1 MNNYHKIE
9 VEEVYKT
16 LDTTKEGLTDEE
28 ANKRITKY
36 GKNILPK
43 EKKETIFQI
52 FVSQFKSPIIFIM
65 LLAAIFSLIA
75 KEYIDVIAIFVIV
88 LVDAIVGTVQE
99 YSAGKEAEA
108 LQNLIKIKCKVFRN
122 GKEKVID
129 SEKIVIGDVILLESG
144 DKVPA
149 DARIVDSINL
159 TVDESILTGES
170 IPREKNSDVSEQTA
184 IQEINNMLFGG
195 TSIVKGRCTA
205 IITATGSHTEIG
217 KISKKVVETKEEKSP
232 LTIRMEKLTKTVTK
246 LIVVIALFLTI
257 LMIIKNEPLSEVFV
271 SVVALSVSAL
281 PEGLPLAL
289 TLALTI
295 GSSRMSKKNVIVKK
309 LTAVESLGSC
319 TIIASDKTGTLTVNE
334 QTAKKIVL
342 PDDSN
347 YDIEGS
353 GYNANGRVI
362 SNNNASIVEAME
374 IAKLGVINNE
384 ASLKLEND
392 KWVSFGDSIDIAF
405 LALGEKLNLNNYY
418 TEIKK
423 VPYESE
429 KKYSAVFYSEN
440 GDKFCT
446 VKGSVEKVLSFCD
459 SMLVDGKNVDLNIK
473 KINKQNEE
481 LAADG
486 YRVIALAKSKPLSSI
501 TKKSVILD
509 EDIPKLQFC
518 GLIGFIDP
526 IREET
531 IESIKNCK
539 KAGIKVVMIT
549 GDHPLTAFS
558 IAKEL
563 GLATDINEVT
573 SGEEIDEYLSKGE
586 KEFDKFV
593 KSKKIFT
600 RVTPIQKLDIVNS
613 YKRNGEYVA
622 VTGDGVNDSPAIKS
636 ASIGVAMGSGTD
648 VAKDASKMIIQDDNF
663 LSIVNAVE
671 EGRNAYNNIR
681 KVVYFLI
688 SCGISEVLFF
698 TLSILCNLDAPLV
711 AIQLLW
717 LNIVTDGFQDMALS
731 FEKGDKNIM
740 SEKPRNPKESIFDR
754 QMMEQVL
761 LSGFTIGLIVFF
773 TWFFLNT
780 RTNFSPEKSRG
791 FVMMLMVFL
800 QNFHVLNC
808 RREKDSFFKTSITSN
823 WFIVI
828 SITLAILSQVL
839 VSNVSILAQFL
850 KIEVISFTDGLLTL
864 LLSIPILLVMEIYKL
879 IKFGGKHERNS

>member
-1 MNNYHKIE
+1 MNNYQKID

-16 LDTTKEGLTDEE
+16 LNTDKNGLKEEE
-28 ANKRITKY
+28 AVKRINKY

-52 FVSQFKSPIIFIM
+52 FLSQFKSPIIFIM
-65 LLAAIFSLIA
+65 ILAAIFSLIA
-75 KEYIDVIAIFVIV
+75 KEYIDVVAIIVIV
-88 LVDAIVGTVQE
+88 LVDAIIGTGQE

-129 SEKIVIGDVILLESG
+129 AENVTIGDVILLESG

-149 DARIVDSINL
+149 DARIVSSINL

-170 IPREKNSDVSEQTA
+170 IPREKNSDVSNEDA
-184 IQEINNMLFGG
+184 IQEIDNMLYGG
-195 TSIVKGRCTA
+195 TSIVKGRCQA
-205 IITATGSHTEIG
+205 VIVSIGANTEIG
-217 KISKKVVETKEEKSP
+217 KISSKVVETKEEKSP
-232 LTIRMEKLTKTVTK
+232 LTIRMEKLTHAVTK
-246 LIVVIALFLTI
+246 LIIIIAILLTI
-257 LMIIKNEPLSEVFV
+257 LMVIKNEPISEVFV
-271 SVVALSVSAL
+271 CVVALSVSAL

-309 LTAVESLGSC
+309 LNAVESLGSC
-319 TIIASDKTGTLTVNE
+319 TVIASDKTGTLTVNE

-342 PDDSN
+342 PDGST
-347 YDIEGS
+347 YDVEGS

-362 SNNNASIVEAME
+362 ANNNVDILEAME

-405 LALGEKLNLNNYY
+405 LALGEKLNLNNFY

-423 VPYESE
+423 IPYESE
-429 KKYSAVFYSEN
+429 KKYSAVFYNEN
-440 GDKFCT
+440 DNNYCT

-459 SMLVDGKNVDLNIK
+459 SMLVNGKREPLNIK
-473 KINKQNEE
+473 MINKQNED
-481 LAADG
+481 LASNG
-486 YRVIALAKSKPLSSI
+486 YRVIALAKSKSLSSVP
-501 TKKSVILD
+501 KKSVILD

-518 GLIGFIDP
+518 GLVGFIDP

-539 KAGIKVVMIT
+539 RAGIKVVMIT

-563 GLATDINEVT
+563 GLATSFDEVT
-573 SGEEIDEYLSKGE
+573 SGEEIDNFLAKGE
-586 KEFDKFV
+586 KEFDKFI

-613 YKRNGEYVA
+613 YKRNGEFVA

-740 SEKPRNPKESIFDR
+740 NEKPRNPKESIFDK
-754 QMMEQVL
+754 MMIEQVL
-761 LSGFTIGLIVFF
+761 LSGLTIGLIVFF
-773 TWFFLNT
+773 TWYFLNT
-780 RTNFSPEKSRG
+780 RTNFSVEKSRG
-791 FVMMLMVFL
+791 FIMMLMVFL

-808 RREKDSFFKTSITSN
+808 RREKESFFKVPIASN

-828 SITLAILSQVL
+828 SIGLAIISQVL
-839 VSNVSILAQFL
+839 VSNVSLLAKFL
-850 KIEVISFTDGLLTL
+850 KIDVISVSEGLIVI
-864 LLSIPILLVMEIYKL
+864 LLSIPILVIMEVYKL
-879 IKFGGKHERNS
+879 IKYGGKHG